1 MAWQCLMYLIDT
13 NIWLE
18 RLLDQAQAP
27 AVGQFLAQTPT
38 DTLFLTD
45 FALHSLAV
53 ILLRLKQ
60 PEVWRMFLQDT
71 MIQGRVGVLS
81 LTSDEL
87 VPLHAVMTQHGLDFD
102 DAYQYAVAERD
113 ALTLVSFDTDFDR
126 TPRGR
131 KIPADLL

>member
-1 MAWQCLMYLIDT
+1 MYLIDT

-27 AVGQFLAQTPT
+27 AVGDFLARTPT
-38 DTLFLTD
+38 NRLFLTD

-60 PEVWRMFLQDT
+60 PDVWRTFLHDT
-71 MIQGRVGVLS
+71 MIHGRVGLLS
-81 LTSDEL
+81 LTPEEL
-87 VPLHAVMTQHGLDFD
+87 VALQTTMEQYGLDFD
-102 DAYQYAVAERD
+102 DAYQYAVAERE

-131 KIPADLL
+131 KNPVDLV

>member
-1 MAWQCLMYLIDT
+1 MYLIDT

-27 AVGQFLAQTPT
+27 AVGDFLARTPT
-38 DTLFLTD
+38 TTLFLTD

-60 PEVWRMFLQDT
+60 PDVWRMFLQDT
-71 MIQGRVGVLS
+71 MIHGRVGLLS
-81 LTSDEL
+81 LTPDEL
-87 VPLHAVMTQHGLDFD
+87 VPLHTTMKQYGLDFD

-131 KIPADLL
+131 KTPSNLL

>member
-1 MAWQCLMYLIDT
+1 MAWQNLMYLIDT

-18 RLLDQAQAP
+18 RLLDQAHTST
-27 AVGQFLAQTPT
+27 VGQFLAQTPT
-38 DTLFLTD
+38 DRLFLTD

-53 ILLRLKQ
+53 ILLRLKH

-71 MIQGRVGVLS
+71 MIQGRVGLLS
-81 LTSDEL
+81 LTPDEL
-87 VPLHAVMTQHGLDFD
+87 VPLQAVMTQHGLDFD

-113 ALTLVSFDTDFDR
+113 TLTLVSFDTDFDQ

-131 KIPADLL
+131 KTPADLL